1 MGIATIG
8 FAAGALTTL
17 SFLPQVVH
25 SARRR
30 NAAGFS
36 WLWLLCF
43 GGGISA
49 WIAYGVG
56 RGEVAIIWPNSVTLV
71 AVLFLMWL
79 RVAHGRADTRAPQAA
94 AVVEAGGD
102 SPPT

>member
-30 NAAGFS
+30 SAAGFS

-43 GGGISA
+43 GGGVSA

-56 RGEVAIIWPNSVTLV
+56 RGDVAIIWPNSVTLV
-71 AVLFLMWL
+71 AVLFLVWL
-79 RVAHGRADTRAPQAA
+79 RASHDRGDAASQTAPLG
-94 AVVEAGGD
+94 ESGGQR
-102 SPPT
+102 PT